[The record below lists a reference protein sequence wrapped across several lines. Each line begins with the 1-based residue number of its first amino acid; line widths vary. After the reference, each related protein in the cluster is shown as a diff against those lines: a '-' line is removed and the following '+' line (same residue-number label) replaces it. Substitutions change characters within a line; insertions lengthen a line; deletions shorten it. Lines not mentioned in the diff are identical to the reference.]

1 MTRVASFNKYTY
13 AKAQQEAFAQLN
25 NAGRRVLVVFSHVLL
40 TSLHNNN
47 NIKKGVARNQSLSVG
62 GMPRHLS
69 HIINQ
74 GGKHSHFSRGV
85 YTPSFLKFEPINSF
99 SYNPINN

>member
-1 MTRVASFNKYTY
+1 MTRVSSFNRFTY
-13 AKAQQEAFAQLN
+13 AKAQQEAFAQLTD
-25 NAGRRVLVVFSHVLL
+25 AGRRVLVVFSHVLL
-40 TSLHNNN
+40 TSSHNNN

-69 HIINQ
+69 HNLNQ

-85 YTPSFLKFEPINSF
+85 YTPSFLYFEPINSF
-99 SYNPINN
+99 SYKPLY